1 MSPPIIHVV
10 CGVGG
15 AGKTTTA
22 AAMGVAAARAGHR
35 AVVLTIDPARRLA
48 DALGIAHLGNEPQPI
63 PVPRVPDGGSL
74 HALMLDRK
82 ATWDALVR
90 DHADDDA
97 LIDRLL
103 ANRYYDAV
111 STRLTGG
118 HEWMAV
124 EKLYRLVQADRWDV
138 ILVDTPPAQHALDFL
153 QAPER
158 IARMLD
164 GGLVRTVLQPGGG
177 LLGSATKRAVGVVRR
192 LAGDSVLTDLQE
204 FFQLVSGLSDA
215 FRDRGEAIRQLLHGS
230 ATRYWLVAPADG
242 PRTPEL
248 VAFDKALRHDGLAVH
263 GVLLNRLVPQL
274 ASRPAALDAAIP
286 SAPEGV
292 SEAEWTEVVGWI
304 RARLDE
310 RHARAERHRITR
322 DQVGRALGLAPV
334 ALPEVEGGIRDVHGL
349 VALTYALPDLG

>member
-1 MSPPIIHVV
+1 MTGPTIHVV

-22 AAMGVAAARAGHR
+22 AAMGVAAARAGQR

-48 DALGIAHLGNEPQPI
+48 DALGIAHLGNEPSAV
-63 PVPRVPDGGSL
+63 PVPRLPQGGSL
-74 HALMLDRK
+74 DALMLDRK

-90 DHADDDA
+90 DHADDPA
-97 LIDRLL
+97 LVDRLF

-124 EKLYRLVQADRWDV
+124 EKLHRLVDAGQWDV
-138 ILVDTPPAQHALDFL
+138 IVVDTPPAQHALDFL

-177 LLGSATKRAVGVVRR
+177 LLGSATRRAVGVVRR

-204 FFQLVSGLSDA
+204 FFHLVAGLSDG
-215 FRDRGEAIRQLLHGS
+215 FRARGQSIRDLLHGPH
-230 ATRYWLVAPADG
+230 TRYWLVAPADG

-248 VAFDKALRHDGLAVH
+248 VAFDRALRGDGLAIH
-263 GVLLNRLVPQL
+263 GLLLNRLVPAL
-274 ASRPAALDAAIP
+274 ASSPQALEDALP
-286 SAPEGV
+286 PAPEGV
-292 SEAEWTEVVGWI
+292 STADWDAALTWM
-304 RARLDE
+304 RARLAH
-310 RHARAERHRITR
+310 RRTRAERHRTTR
-322 DQVGRALGLAPV
+322 DRVAQALDLEPV

-349 VALTYALPDLG
+349 VALTYSLPDLT